1 MDFLKKN
8 YEKILLVLVLLGLT
22 AAVVFLLIYIPEK
35 QQQLKDMR
43 EGLVNQK
50 VKPLDPLDTQPEET
64 ALQRLQ
70 TPYKLDLTTKHRLF
84 NPVLWQV
91 TGDGRFR
98 KIDSENQ
105 MFPAGLKLAAVNAIY
120 STVTFV
126 TTNSVGFV
134 VRVDNPTAAP
144 RNRMRTVVIHQD
156 GSANELFNLK
166 RMEGSPDSPTALDLE
181 YKDTHE
187 AFTLVTDPTQPFK
200 KVVGY
205 TADLKYPL
213 EPSLP
218 PWNKVRI
225 GTVLHFEGAD
235 YTVIDVKEN
244 SVVISAK
251 ANNKHTTI
259 FLGNTPD

>member
-22 AAVVFLLIYIPEK
+22 AAVVCLLIYIPVK
-35 QQQLKDMR
+35 QQRLKDMR

-50 VKPLDPLDTQPEET
+50 VKPLDPLDTQSEET
-64 ALQRLQ
+64 ALQRLR

-84 NPVLWQV
+84 NPVLWQI
-91 TGDGRFR
+91 TADGRFR

-105 MFPAGLKLAAVNAIY
+105 MFPAGVKVTAINAIY
-120 STVTFV
+120 STVTF
-126 TTNSVGFV
+126 TITNSVGFV
-134 VRVDNPTAAP
+134 VRVEDPTAAP
-144 RNRMRTVVIHQD
+144 RNRTRTVVIHQD
-156 GSANELFNLK
+156 GSANELFILK
-166 RMEGSPDSPTALDLE
+166 RVEGSPDSPTALDLE
-181 YKDTHE
+181 FKSNHE
-187 AFTLVTDPTQPFK
+187 AFTLATDPTQPFK

-205 TADLKYPL
+205 TADLSYL
-213 EPSLP
+213 PSQ
-218 PWNKVRI
+218 WNNVRP
-225 GTVLHFEGAD
+225 GTVMHFEGLD
-235 YTVIDVKEN
+235 YTVLEVKEN